1 MLENF
6 NKYVADEGERRR
18 GGIGFFRL
26 QNFVSFAA
34 MVALLAGCATRFE
47 PATNDMP
54 LRLNVQNSTIAP
66 GNGGQLIL
74 PADLQPGDILLT
86 SAATLKS
93 FGIRL
98 GTFAPV
104 SHALLYL
111 GDGQIVEAVGDGV
124 RAGTIEDV
132 VAEEQLVVAFRVPGI
147 DAAHIEPMRRWA
159 LAQVGTK
166 YNTLGIMLT
175 APFVLDRRLCELPL
189 IPTTAREFCIRGF
202 ATVQLGASRND
213 QFFCS
218 QFVLEAFKQAGLPI
232 TTADPRWVSPADLL
246 HMREG
251 DVPSIAAIQPLRYI
265 GHLKYN
271 APPLL
276 ASDGY

>member
-1 MLENF
+1 MLEKLNEQ
-6 NKYVADEGERRR
+6 VAP
-18 GGIGFFRL
+18 GGAMQGRNSPSSRL
-26 QNFVSFAA
+26 LKGLFVAT
-34 MVALLAGCATRFE
+34 VATLLAGCATRFE
-47 PATNDMP
+47 AATDDKP
-54 LRLNVQNSTIAP
+54 LRLNVQSSAIAP

-86 SAATLKS
+86 SAATLQS

-104 SHALLYL
+104 SHAILYL
-111 GDGQIVEAVGDGV
+111 GNGQIVEAVGDGV
-124 RAGTIEDV
+124 RAGTIQDV
-132 VAEEQLVVAFRVPGI
+132 LTDEQLVVAFRVPGI
-147 DAAHIEPMRRWA
+147 ETAHLDTMRGWA

-202 ATVQLGASRND
+202 ATIQLGASRND

-218 QFVLEAFKQAGLPI
+218 QFVIEAFNQGGLPI

-251 DVPSIAAIQPLRYI
+251 DVPSIAATQPLRYI
-265 GHLKYN
+265 GHLKYT
-271 APPLL
+271 LL

>member
-1 MLENF
+1 MLEKLNEQ
-6 NKYVADEGERRR
+6 VASGGAMR
-18 GGIGFFRL
+18 GRKSHSSRL
-26 QNFVSFAA
+26 LRVLFVAT
-34 MVALLAGCATRFE
+34 VATLLAGCATRFE
-47 PATNDMP
+47 AATDDTPM
-54 LRLNVQNSTIAP
+54 RLNVQSSAIGP

-86 SAATLKS
+86 SVATLKS

-104 SHALLYL
+104 SHAVLYL
-111 GDGQIVEAVGDGV
+111 GDGQIVEAVGEGV
-124 RAGTIEDV
+124 RTGTIEDV
-132 VAEEQLVVAFRVPGI
+132 IAEEQLVVAFRVPGMNSS
-147 DAAHIEPMRRWA
+147 HIELMRRWA
-159 LAQVGTK
+159 LAQVGAK

-189 IPTTAREFCIRGF
+189 IPGPVREFCIRGF
-202 ATVQLGASRND
+202 ATIQLGASRND

-218 QFVLEAFKQAGLPI
+218 QFVIEAFNQGGLPI

-251 DVPSIAAIQPLRYI
+251 DVPSIAATQPLRYV

-271 APPLL
+271 APPRLV
-276 ASDGY
+276 SDGY